1 MSAAEADRVSRIL
14 GVRGAASD
22 RAAAILEI
30 SDLITDCDPVTGE
43 RRPVR
48 RAVVLHQLS
57 AAGDKRGA
65 RIAARIPSDG
75 DLLDP
80 LWVDRLLVRV
90 HTELQRLS
98 EELRMG
104 ERLAEVL
111 VPLIAVVRQA
121 DAEPIR
127 IVDVG
132 CGLGY
137 SIRWLASSGALG
149 PGVRL
154 TGIDL
159 NGALV
164 AEAARLAA
172 AEDLDCE
179 FRHADALD
187 PAIGGQLMISSGLLH
202 HLRGDQLAK
211 FFARHDRPGIRAFCH
226 YDIAAT
232 SLAPLGARLF
242 HRARMRESLGRHDG
256 VASARR
262 AHPDESLL
270 AAARAAR
277 GFEVALLEPVRHRNL
292 FCATVRPVIGVRDGG
307 LEQLQVRLGRLAR
320 SLIPD
325 AGHAD
330 SGGETGRHADAGGK
344 PGGQAG
350 VSGVSR

>member
-1 MSAAEADRVSRIL
+1 M
-14 GVRGAASD
+14 RGTESD
-22 RAAAILEI
+22 QAAAILEI
-30 SDLITDCDPVTGE
+30 SDLITDCDPVTGQ

-48 RAVVLHQLS
+48 RALVLHRLS
-57 AAGDKRGA
+57 AAGDERGA
-65 RIAARIPSDG
+65 RIAARIPVVG
-75 DLLDP
+75 EVLDP
-80 LWVDRLLVRV
+80 RRVDALLVRV

-137 SIRWLASSGALG
+137 SIRWLASSGTLG

-172 AEDLDCE
+172 AERLDCE
-179 FRHADALD
+179 FLHADALD
-187 PAIGGQLMISSGLLH
+187 PAIGGQLMISTGLLH
-202 HLRGDQLAK
+202 HLRGEQLAK

-232 SLAPLGARLF
+232 RLAPLGARVF
-242 HRARMRESLGRHDG
+242 HRARMREPLGRHDG

-262 AHPDESLL
+262 AHPDEALL
-270 AAARAAR
+270 AAARSAR
-277 GFEVALLEPVRHRNL
+277 GFEVALFEPVRHRNP

-307 LEQLQVRLGRLAR
+307 LEQLNVRLGRKAR
-320 SLIPD
+320 SLVPD

-330 SGGETGRHADAGGK
+330 AGPEIDGHASVGGACR
-344 PGGQAG
+344 
-350 VSGVSR
+350 